1 MMRFVNYKD
10 LVTSEVKQI
19 RATTNKLISN
29 LEILLPLDY
38 MIMYSGFES
47 WFADRTS
54 MDFDDDSI
62 KKCNNKIFI
71 INNNPKVIDYVV
83 LAYFTEEET
92 IERYKYIIANCR
104 MITIFLNEDKTLSDL
119 EVSYLT
125 NSGIEVFGHP
135 NVEWVYLFGE
145 EDKFDSSVIN
155 IAREHYE

>member
-1 MMRFVNYKD
+1 MRFVNYKD
-10 LVTSEVKQI
+10 LVTSEIKQI

-54 MDFDDDSI
+54 MDFDDESI

-83 LAYFTEEET
+83 LAYLTEEET

-155 IAREHYE
+155 IAREHY